1 MQFLQKSAENGVIAT
16 FVYAFNSFRFA
27 LLEQSIGYYVL
38 EFKSYL
44 RLISYSSLSR
54 ELLHRHLINLDFLLS
69 SEKNCKKRT
78 ILGSLRTIT
87 QDAKTKN
94 KTRQMTPFF
103 LLLFRRHLFVIFI
116 FVFENC
122 QNSFLWSPPF
132 SPFWSAKY
140 LKFWVES
147 CEIRILLRSIQ
158 ETYTLRKVKKKQV
171 LLFLVRWEAS
181 GLFPADLVTFTE
193 EILNGNPQ
201 FWAVTVVSITLS

>member
-54 ELLHRHLINLDFLLS
+54 ELLHMHLINLDFLLR

-87 QDAKTKN
+87 QEAKTKN

-103 LLLFRRHLFVIFI
+103 LLLFKRHLFVIFI

-132 SPFWSAKY
+132 SPFWCAKY
-140 LKFWVES
+140 LEFWVES

-158 ETYTLRKVKKKQV
+158 ETYTLRKVKKNRFYFFWYVEKQV
-171 LLFLVRWEAS
+171 VYFLRIWS
-181 GLFPADLVTFTE
+181 HLQKKSLM
-193 EILNGNPQ
+193 EILNFEQWP
-201 FWAVTVVSITLS
+201 